1 MPNPTLRAK
10 PCIAFIADMVRSR
23 EVPPTHRPGVQK
35 RFQEFVAYLNK
46 KYSRSLLST
55 FVITLGDEFQGLL
68 SSATPLPDL
77 MWDIDQR
84 FSDRHLR
91 VGVGLGVLTTPLQ
104 KVAINIDGPALYYAR
119 AAIQTAAEKRSFG
132 GVFLGF
138 GELDPV
144 MNGIARILWFHRS
157 TLTRRQLGIVELL
170 RQGRSQSEAA
180 EELDISRQAVSKQV
194 ASTGWWAYTEA
205 ESAWRILLERDINP
219 MIEKKNAYSDR

>member
-1 MPNPTLRAK
+1 
-10 PCIAFIADMVRSR
+10 
-23 EVPPTHRPGVQK
+23 
-35 RFQEFVAYLNK
+35 
-46 KYSRSLLST
+46 
-55 FVITLGDEFQGLL
+55 
-68 SSATPLPDL
+68 
-77 MWDIDQR
+77 
-84 FSDRHLR
+84 
-91 VGVGLGVLTTPLQ
+91 VGLGVLTTPIQ

-205 ESAWRILLERDINP
+205 ESAWRILLERYINP